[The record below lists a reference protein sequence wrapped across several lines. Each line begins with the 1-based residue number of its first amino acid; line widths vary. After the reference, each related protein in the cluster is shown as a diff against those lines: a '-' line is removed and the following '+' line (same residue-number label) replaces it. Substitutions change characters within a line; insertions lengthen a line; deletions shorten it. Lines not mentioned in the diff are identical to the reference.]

1 MDVPN
6 DNSRPQLRRELRLR
20 DGVAIVAGTIIG
32 SGIFLVPSSVV
43 GQLGSLAAV
52 LSLWIVGGVLTL
64 FGALSLGELG
74 AAFPGAGGIYIYLEK
89 AYGRAVGFL
98 YGWAALVA
106 MESGSVATLA
116 AAFGIY
122 LAQFLPLSGAERK
135 LASVG
140 CVLVLT
146 AVNCAGV
153 KTGKLVQNLFTATK
167 IGGLAA
173 MIVVLL
179 THAQPH
185 LLSEN
190 FWPGRAPFAP
200 SAFATAMIAVL
211 WAYQGWHSVCY
222 VASEFRDPE
231 RDLPRSLLAGTLVV
245 AAVYV
250 LANLA
255 YYAVLSPA
263 EIAGADRVAAVALTR
278 VKGPAAGSMV
288 SLLIMISIFG
298 ATNGTALTAARAYYA
313 MAGDG
318 LFFKAVARVHPR
330 FHTPAVALVLQGAWA
345 SVLVLAGTFQQLF
358 TYVIFTGWIFYAIAV
373 AGVLVLRRKQPEL
386 PRPYRVPGYPWVPLL
401 FVIAAAGLTLN
412 TIAADFVHA
421 VIGIGVVL
429 VGLPVYLLFRQKALH
444 HEAKASSR

>member
-1 MDVPN
+1 VDVTN
-6 DNSRPQLRRELRLR
+6 EISMPQLRRELRLR
-20 DGVAIVAGTIIG
+20 DGAAMVAGTIIG
-32 SGIFLVPSSVV
+32 SGIFLVPSTVA
-43 GQLGSLAAV
+43 GELGSLAAV
-52 LSLWIVGGVLTL
+52 LLLWIVGGVLTL

-106 MESGSVATLA
+106 MESGAVATLG

-122 LAQFLPLSGAERK
+122 LAQFLPLSSAERK

-146 AVNCAGV
+146 TVNCVGL
-153 KTGKLVQNLFTATK
+153 KTGKLVQNVFTATK
-167 IGGLAA
+167 IVGLTAI
-173 MIVVLL
+173 IVVLL
-179 THAQPH
+179 THTQSH
-185 LLSEN
+185 VLSEN
-190 FWPGRAPFAP
+190 FWPERAHFAP

-222 VASEFRDPE
+222 VASEFRNPE
-231 RDLPRSLLAGTLVV
+231 RDLPRSLLVGTLIVG
-245 AAVYV
+245 AAYV
-250 LANLA
+250 LANVA

-263 EIAGADRVAAVALTR
+263 DIRGADRVAAAALMRAT
-278 VKGPAAGSMV
+278 GPAAGSLV

-313 MAGDG
+313 MAEDG

-330 FHTPAVALVLQGAWA
+330 FHTPVVALVLQGAWA

-358 TYVIFTGWIFYAIAV
+358 TYVIFTSWIFYAIAV

-386 PRPYRVPGYPWVPLL
+386 RRPYRVPGYPWVPLI
-401 FVIAAAGLTLN
+401 FVIAAAGLTAN
-412 TIAADFVHA
+412 TIVGDFVHSM
-421 VIGIGVVL
+421 IGIGVVL
-429 VGLPVYLLFRQKALH
+429 VGLPVYLLFRRYTFNDSAV
-444 HEAKASSR
+444 R